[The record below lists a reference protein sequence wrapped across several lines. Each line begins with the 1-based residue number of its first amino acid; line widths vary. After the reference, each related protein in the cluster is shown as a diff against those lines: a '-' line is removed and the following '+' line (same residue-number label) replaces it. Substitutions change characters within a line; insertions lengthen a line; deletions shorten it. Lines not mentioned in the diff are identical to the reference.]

1 MPLKLTTYYRGKD
14 IPDLP
19 GTNTFHSKELF
30 QIYESTPGYTPL
42 LIVATE
48 EGRPVARLLAAIRK
62 TKKWL
67 PSSLVK
73 QCVVYGAGEFL
84 DTSLP
89 ASKEKE
95 EEIFGEMLEHLT
107 QEASRTCILIEF
119 RNLDNSMFG
128 YRFFRKNDF
137 FPVNWLRVRN
147 SLHST
152 QKAEDRFS
160 PSRIRQIRKGLK
172 NGAKVVE
179 AHTVEEIKEFSRM
192 LHKVYSSRIRRY
204 FPAND
209 FFRHMNSMLIRGKQA
224 KIFIVKYKEKIMVN
238 VIDTRNSVLNT
249 FLSEIRA
256 VDIQQ
261 DRMRFRRNLER
272 VGEVMAYEISKTF
285 DYSARTIQTPINP
298 ITVMLP
304 RQEVVIATV
313 LRAGLPFHQGFLN
326 YFDHA
331 GSAFVSA
338 RRAYSRVEGQIEIR
352 FDSVYTPDLT
362 GKQLLLVD
370 PMLATGKSLVITYRE
385 LLKQGSLPAHT
396 HIASVIASRQGVEY
410 VEKELAGEPLTLW
423 TAALDEALTDKFYI
437 DPGLGD
443 AGDLAFGDKK

>member
-19 GTNTFHSKELF
+19 GNNTFHSKELF

-48 EGRPVARLLAAIRK
+48 KGRPVARLLAAIRK

-84 DTSLP
+84 NNSLP

-160 PSRIRQIRKGLK
+160 PSRIRQIKKGLK
-172 NGAKVVE
+172 NGAKVEE

-209 FFRHMNSMLIRGKQA
+209 FFRHMNSMLIKGKQA
-224 KIFIVKYKEKIMVN
+224 KIFIVKYKEKI
-238 VIDTRNSVLNT
+238 IGGSVCIYSGDNAFTWFSGGMRKTYALQSPGI
-249 FLSEIRA
+249 LA
-256 VDIQQ
+256 VWKALEDAHE
-261 DRMRFRRNLER
+261 RGFRHMEFMD
-272 VGEVMAYEISKTF
+272 V
-285 DYSARTIQTPINP
+285 
-298 ITVMLP
+298 
-304 RQEVVIATV
+304 
-313 LRAGLPFHQGFLN
+313 GLPFRKHG
-326 YFDHA
+326 YRD
-331 GSAFVSA
+331 FVL
-338 RRAYSRVEGQIEIR
+338 R
-352 FDSVYTPDLT
+352 FG
-362 GKQLLLVD
+362 GKQSSTRRWFRISWTWLNNLLV
-370 PMLATGKSLVITYRE
+370 
-385 LLKQGSLPAHT
+385 
-396 HIASVIASRQGVEY
+396 
-410 VEKELAGEPLTLW
+410 
-423 TAALDEALTDKFYI
+423 KFYV
-437 DPGLGD
+437 
-443 AGDLAFGDKK
+443 

>member
-62 TKKWL
+62 TKKWF

-224 KIFIVKYKEKIMVN
+224 KIFIVKYKEKI
-238 VIDTRNSVLNT
+238 IGGSVCIYSGEDAFIWFSGGMRKTYALQSPGI
-249 FLSEIRA
+249 LA
-256 VDIQQ
+256 VWKALEDAHE
-261 DRMRFRRNLER
+261 RGFRHMEFMD
-272 VGEVMAYEISKTF
+272 V
-285 DYSARTIQTPINP
+285 
-298 ITVMLP
+298 
-304 RQEVVIATV
+304 
-313 LRAGLPFHQGFLN
+313 GLPFRKHG
-326 YFDHA
+326 YRD
-331 GSAFVSA
+331 FVL
-338 RRAYSRVEGQIEIR
+338 R
-352 FDSVYTPDLT
+352 FG
-362 GKQLLLVD
+362 GKQSSTRRWFRISWPWLNNLLV
-370 PMLATGKSLVITYRE
+370 
-385 LLKQGSLPAHT
+385 
-396 HIASVIASRQGVEY
+396 
-410 VEKELAGEPLTLW
+410 
-423 TAALDEALTDKFYI
+423 KFYV
-437 DPGLGD
+437 
-443 AGDLAFGDKK
+443 

>member
-19 GTNTFHSKELF
+19 GNNTFHSKELF

-84 DTSLP
+84 NNSLP

-160 PSRIRQIRKGLK
+160 PSRIRQIKKGLK
-172 NGAKVVE
+172 NGAKVEE

-209 FFRHMNSMLIRGKQA
+209 FFRHMNSMLIKGKQA
-224 KIFIVKYKEKIMVN
+224 KIFIVKYKEKI
-238 VIDTRNSVLNT
+238 IGGSVC
-249 FLSEIRA
+249 I
-256 VDIQQ
+256 
-261 DRMRFRRNLER
+261 
-272 VGEVMAYEISKTF
+272 
-285 DYSARTIQTPINP
+285 YS
-298 ITVMLP
+298 
-304 RQEVVIATV
+304 
-313 LRAGLPFHQGFLN
+313 
-326 YFDHA
+326 
-331 GSAFVSA
+331 
-338 RRAYSRVEGQIEIR
+338 
-352 FDSVYTPDLT
+352 
-362 GKQLLLVD
+362 
-370 PMLATGKSLVITYRE
+370 
-385 LLKQGSLPAHT
+385 
-396 HIASVIASRQGVEY
+396 
-410 VEKELAGEPLTLW
+410 
-423 TAALDEALTDKFYI
+423 
-437 DPGLGD
+437 GD
-443 AGDLAFGDKK
+443 NE